1 MAASEACLLVVG
13 AQLRGAGSRSTVV
26 LAHMSPPSQPFL
38 CPRVAPHLAA
48 VSVPHSPPLCTLK
61 LFWPASPAGLS
72 VCAREPVLVSFTA
85 TALSPRLPCLH
96 DSRDLHQSAQA
107 AQTEDHSPGGLNL
120 LTVLGAAD
128 QGLRCRQG
136 WFPLRR
142 LSLACRRPSSV
153 SSLTLL
159 MRTPVLLD

>member
-1 MAASEACLLVVG
+1 MGGYVPSLPALPGQPKTRMQGKRPCASQGDVRSLHTPTILTWESRAG
-13 AQLRGAGSRSTVV
+13 AENS
-26 LAHMSPPSQPFL
+26 
-38 CPRVAPHLAA
+38 
-48 VSVPHSPPLCTLK
+48 
-61 LFWPASPAGLS
+61 SPAG
-72 VCAREPVLVSFTA
+72 AREPVLVSFTA

-128 QGLRCRQG
+128 QGLKCRQG

-153 SSLTLL
+153 CVFTYSPYENTS
-159 MRTPVLLD
+159 PVRLGLHPNVMTSC